1 MKLCRNINR
10 SGWQL
15 LGGFEH
21 IQNGGRCHG
30 NQGTNWPP
38 NTKNLRFGRNL
49 VSMKMMMMLRIDIH
63 RWFAMVAILNPKWL
77 PKYKKIDF
85 QVDFDVGN

>member
-1 MKLCRNINR
+1 
-10 SGWQL
+10 
-15 LGGFEH
+15 
-21 IQNGGRCHG
+21 
-30 NQGTNWPP
+30 
-38 NTKNLRFGRNL
+38 
-49 VSMKMMMMLRIDIH
+49 MKMMMMLRIDIH